1 MKRNIIVAGV
11 PRAGKSTL
19 SHMLTKRGFTHVSMD
34 SIIAGFERVFPE
46 TGINTYAGMSSL
58 DTLITISAKIAT
70 FINAMMGSGEY
81 GEHGFGAVFD
91 VYQLLPCDYVKHIKP
106 QISEIEIDSYD
117 EKIIYL
123 GSSDVTPDERFAIQ
137 KQFDT
142 ERDYTFYKTDEELRE
157 GADYIVEQ
165 SNLIK
170 AQCDQYGLP
179 YYDTS
184 YNRFEIFEKIIKEA
198 IGGQCT

>member
-1 MKRNIIVAGV
+1 MSN
-11 PRAGKSTL
+11 
-19 SHMLTKRGFTHVSMD
+19 MLAKRGYTHVSMD

-46 TGINTYAGMSSL
+46 TGINTYAGLSSL
-58 DTLITISAKIAT
+58 DTLITISSKIAL

-81 GEHGFGAVFD
+81 GKHGFGAVFD

-106 QISEIEIDSYD
+106 QISGIEIDSYD
-117 EKIIYL
+117 VKIIYL
-123 GSSDVTPDERFAIQ
+123 GSSNVTPNERFAIQ

-142 ERDYTFYKTDEELRE
+142 ECDYTFYKTDDELRE

-170 AQCDQYGLP
+170 AQCEQYELP
-179 YYDTS
+179 YYDSS
-184 YNRFEIFEKIIKEA
+184 YNRIETFEKIINEV
-198 IGGQCT
+198 IGGVRQIGA

>member
-19 SHMLTKRGFTHVSMD
+19 SHMLTKHGFTHVSMD

-58 DTLITISAKIAT
+58 DTLNTISEKIAP
-70 FINAMMGSGEY
+70 FIYAMMGSGEY

-91 VYQLLPCDYVKHIKP
+91 VYQLLPHDYVKHIKP
-106 QISEIEIDSYD
+106 QIGEVEIDSYD
-117 EKIIYL
+117 VKIVYL
-123 GSSDVTPDERFAIQ
+123 GSSDVTPDERFVIQ
-137 KQFDT
+137 KKFDT

-165 SNLIK
+165 SKLIK
-170 AQCDQYGLP
+170 SQCEQYGLP

-184 YNRFEIFEKIIKEA
+184 YNRFETFNGIINGL
-198 IGGQCT
+198 IGG